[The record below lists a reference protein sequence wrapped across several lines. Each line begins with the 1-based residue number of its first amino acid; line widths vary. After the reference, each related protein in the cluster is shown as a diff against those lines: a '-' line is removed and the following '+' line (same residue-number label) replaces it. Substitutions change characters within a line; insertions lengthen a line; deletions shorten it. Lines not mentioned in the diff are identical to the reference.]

1 MPLPDSSD
9 TQLWIAAAGGGDA
22 AIRVSLDATVGG
34 GATGYDIMSMLA
46 GHAQL
51 QHPVDIILDTV
62 HDRFFIVDSDG
73 TTDTILQG
81 SISQA
86 LAGGN
91 PPLTVLYSQTPA
103 VNEGEGITGIALDP
117 ENGVVYFTERNLV
130 QKVDYDV
137 AGQTPVTLADLGF
150 DDITGAPNYANEMA
164 FNPVT
169 GQIFVVSTESFTDF
183 VESPPGSGEF
193 ILGTVMT
200 RNAVFRID
208 NVSPTDTDDSGNT
221 ITKLEWDTHEQMNP
235 FLGGPDTTMFP
246 DELGKIVGIDVDT
259 ATGQVYFTAVQLNG
273 GGGGEVGGIYSI
285 GPSGGAHTVLYSE
298 TNATE
303 QNFQY
308 IDVDNGRY
316 FVTSLEPGTHK
327 VYMHDLTAGEPV
339 LVAEVGTEGGLTP
352 AGLHV
357 SNAPT
362 LAVTDAPGSA
372 IEAAGPGSGF
382 SNDAFGI
389 SFADADDLDDSALL
403 SDELT
408 GAYVRIAD
416 GFGSAPGTTER
427 LTINGA
433 SAGSLPSGIFYSYD
447 SVTGTMTLTGV
458 GTFAEYEAAM
468 ALVAYSISG
477 DNPDAYG
484 AAPTRSLAY
493 AVTDGLLH
501 SDEQEVTV
509 DVDATNDAPVNAVG
523 GPLAVLE
530 TDGPTAITGLA
541 VSDVDADPANDLIQV
556 TLSATLGTVAVS
568 TLVAG
573 GVTAGQVTGN
583 GTGTVTITAP
593 QNAINA
599 TFGNANGVT
608 YDPVADGVDAL
619 TITTSDLGNGGAGG
633 AQQDVDAVAI
643 TVISVNN
650 PPTAPATNSVATGE
664 DAASAA
670 TAIGATDP
678 DNDTLTYSEKPGF
691 EAANGSVSF
700 NQGAGTFT
708 YTPDA
713 DFNGTDSFTIL
724 IDDGNGGT
732 TEQVVSVTVTPV
744 NDAPTAPAA
753 NSVSTAEDGASVA
766 TAIGASDVD
775 GDTLTYSQKPGFGP
789 ANGSVSFNQAAGTFT
804 YTPDADFNGSDSF
817 TIVVDD
823 GNGGTAEQVVAV
835 TVTPVNDAP
844 TAPASNS
851 VTTAEDTASTATAI
865 DPSDIDGDTLT
876 YSEKTGFEAAN
887 GTVTLDQLNGTF
899 TYAPDPDYT
908 GSDSFTIL
916 IDDGNGGTTEQVVSV
931 TVTPVNDA
939 PTGITGN
946 LSAPEDAVN
955 GIAAGTVVGQDPD
968 SSSFTYELLDNA
980 GGRFSM
986 DGAGNLFVADGL
998 LLDYEQ
1004 AAFHTVEVR
1013 VTDDQGASSV
1023 FSIDVDVVDVLG
1035 EDVQGDGRDNTFYGG
1050 LEADLLR
1057 GGDGGDLLVGQGGQ
1071 DNLFGENGNDIL
1083 SGGAADDS
1091 LTGGAGN
1098 DVMDG
1103 GAGADTMAGGVGDDT
1118 YILRKG
1124 EVEGDVI
1131 LDYFGQGAATA
1142 DSIVLQGYGAGTTF
1156 ERIGGG
1162 SSTTYQINDNGF
1174 IETFTIVATG
1184 QVHQSDVTF
1193 IL

>member
-34 GATGYDIMSMLA
+34 GASGYDIVSMLA

-51 QHPVDIILDTV
+51 QHPIDIILDTV

-103 VNEGEGITGIALDP
+103 VNEGEGITGIALDA

-130 QKVDYDV
+130 QKIDYDV

-285 GPSGGAHTVLYSE
+285 GPNGGAHTVLYSE

-316 FVTSLEPGTHK
+316 FVTSLEPGMHK

-372 IEAAGPGSGF
+372 IETAGPGSGF
-382 SNDAFGI
+382 SSDAFGI
-389 SFADADDLDDSALL
+389 SFADAGDLDDSALL
-403 SDELT
+403 SDELA

-416 GFGSAPGTTER
+416 GFGSAPGSVER

-433 SAGSLPSGIFYSYD
+433 TAGNLPSGISYSYD
-447 SVTGTMTLTGV
+447 SGTGTMTLSGV
-458 GTFAEYEAAM
+458 GTFAEYEAAL

-493 AVTDGLLH
+493 SVTDGLLF

-509 DVDATNDAPVNAVG
+509 DVAATNDAPVNTVG
-523 GPLAVLE
+523 GPFAVLE
-530 TDGPTAITGLA
+530 TDGPTAVTGLA
-541 VSDVDADPANDLIQV
+541 VSDVDADPASDLIQV
-556 TLSATLGTVAVS
+556 TLSATLGTIDVS
-568 TLVAG
+568 TGVIG
-573 GVTAGQVTGN
+573 GITVGQVSGN
-583 GTGTVTITAP
+583 GTGTVVITAT

-599 TFGNANGVT
+599 TFGDANGVT
-608 YDPVADGVDAL
+608 YDPATDGVDAL
-619 TITTSDLGNGGAGG
+619 TMTTNDLGNGGSGG
-633 AQQDVDAVAI
+633 AQQDVDAVVI
-643 TVISVNN
+643 TVINVNEA
-650 PPTAPATNSVATGE
+650 PTAPATNSV
-664 DAASAA
+664 S
-670 TAIGATDP
+670 
-678 DNDTLTYSEKPGF
+678 
-691 EAANGSVSF
+691 
-700 NQGAGTFT
+700 
-708 YTPDA
+708 
-713 DFNGTDSFTIL
+713 
-724 IDDGNGGT
+724 
-732 TEQVVSVTVTPV
+732 
-744 NDAPTAPAA
+744 
-753 NSVSTAEDGASVA
+753 
-766 TAIGASDVD
+766 
-775 GDTLTYSQKPGFGP
+775 
-789 ANGSVSFNQAAGTFT
+789 
-804 YTPDADFNGSDSF
+804 
-817 TIVVDD
+817 
-823 GNGGTAEQVVAV
+823 
-835 TVTPVNDAP
+835 
-844 TAPASNS
+844 
-851 VTTAEDTASTATAI
+851 TAEDTASAPTVIGAEDA
-865 DPSDIDGDTLT
+865 DNDMLT
-876 YSEKTGFEAAN
+876 YSEKAGFEAAN
-887 GTVTLDQLNGTF
+887 GTVTFDQLNGTF
-899 TYAPDPDYT
+899 TYAPDADFS

-916 IDDGNGGTTEQVVSV
+916 IDDGNGGTAEQVVSV

-939 PTGITGN
+939 PTGITGD

-955 GIAAGTVVGQDPD
+955 GSAAGTVVGQDPD

-986 DGAGNLFVADGL
+986 DSAGNLFVADGL

-1013 VTDDQGASSV
+1013 VTDDLGASSV
-1023 FSIDVDVVDVLG
+1023 FTIDVDVADVLG

-1071 DNLFGENGNDIL
+1071 DDLFGDSGNDTL
-1083 SGGAADDS
+1083 RGGAAADN
-1091 LTGGAGN
+1091 LTGGIGE

-1103 GAGADTMAGGVGDDT
+1103 GAGADMMAGGLGDDT

-1131 LDYFGQGAATA
+1131 LDYFGQGATTG
-1142 DSIVLQGYGAGTTF
+1142 DSIVLQGYGVGTTF

-1174 IETFTIVATG
+1174 IETFTILATG